1 MEACIISNN
10 APLRVSVSSNIFDE
24 SNEVFGV
31 HSICLSLNS
40 IKLLL
45 RECNYEKH
53 RKRVIIQFY
62 KTLFSYF
69 WPSFVFVI
77 LWTNRELI
85 QENLFNFYIF
95 KFYLD
100 HWWLKE
106 FSNALCCYCIFFY
119 FTKAFKTYNEA
130 FALVFFLLKNLKSL
144 RVFQHP
150 SNASL
155 LNLLSVY
162 KTFNVPYS
170 YW

>member
-10 APLRVSVSSNIFDE
+10 APLRVSVYVSSNIFDE

-40 IKLLL
+40 IKLILW
-45 RECNYEKH
+45 ECNYEKH

-85 QENLFNFYIF
+85 QKILFNFYIF
-95 KFYLD
+95 NFIWTIDDSKNFLT
-100 HWWLKE
+100 
-106 FSNALCCYCIFFY
+106 FCVVI
-119 FTKAFKTYNEA
+119 
-130 FALVFFLLKNLKSL
+130 VFFSTLLRLLKPIMK
-144 RVFQHP
+144 
-150 SNASL
+150 L
-155 LNLLSVY
+155 LL
-162 KTFNVPYS
+162 
-170 YW
+170 

>member
-10 APLRVSVSSNIFDE
+10 APLRVSVYVSSNIFDE

-45 RECNYEKH
+45 WECNYEKH

-85 QENLFNFYIF
+85 QKILFNFYIF
-95 KFYLD
+95 NFIWTIDDSKNFLT
-100 HWWLKE
+100 
-106 FSNALCCYCIFFY
+106 FCVVI
-119 FTKAFKTYNEA
+119 
-130 FALVFFLLKNLKSL
+130 VFFSTLLRFLK
-144 RVFQHP
+144 P
-150 SNASL
+150 IMKL
-155 LNLLSVY
+155 LL
-162 KTFNVPYS
+162 
-170 YW
+170 

>member
-10 APLRVSVSSNIFDE
+10 ASLRVSNYVSSNIFDE

-31 HSICLSLNS
+31 HSICLSLNF

-45 RECNYEKH
+45 WECNYEKH

-85 QENLFNFYIF
+85 QKILFNFYIF
-95 KFYLD
+95 NFIWTIDDSKNFLT
-100 HWWLKE
+100 
-106 FSNALCCYCIFFY
+106 FCVVI
-119 FTKAFKTYNEA
+119 
-130 FALVFFLLKNLKSL
+130 VFFSTLLRLLKSIMK
-144 RVFQHP
+144 
-150 SNASL
+150 L
-155 LNLLSVY
+155 LL
-162 KTFNVPYS
+162 
-170 YW
+170 